1 MYVSAVR
8 IPVNLRLSEQEPF
21 QLSVWSIKY
30 RLVSTFSVSV
40 EETESC
46 KFYCSCYCPPGQRH
60 VKTKTNWNP
69 VGLRV
74 KTNRITSLNFVRV
87 LLIAGLCRF
96 PSFSSFCAKIKH
108 TYRIYVL
115 NFSLECRNG
124 IQREGRTERNN
135 TICTVN
141 FMARA

>member
-1 MYVSAVR
+1 MQMNIKKQIGLHQKYSKSITQFRVCNKMYVSAVR

-21 QLSVWSIKY
+21 QLSVWSISY

-74 KTNRITSLNFVRV
+74 KTNRITSLHFVR
-87 LLIAGLCRF
+87 A
-96 PSFSSFCAKIKH
+96 
-108 TYRIYVL
+108 IY
-115 NFSLECRNG
+115 FFRPAY
-124 IQREGRTERNN
+124 T
-135 TICTVN
+135 CTPVQILRVTLFTN
-141 FMARA
+141 C

>member
-1 MYVSAVR
+1 MQMNIKKQIGLNQKYSKSIKQFRVCNQMYVSAVR

-21 QLSVWSIKY
+21 QLSGWSIKY

-74 KTNRITSLNFVRV
+74 KTNRIMSLHFVRV
-87 LLIAGLCRF
+87 DVIF
-96 PSFSSFCAKIKH
+96 PYQDSQFDNFINRSK
-108 TYRIYVL
+108 TY
-115 NFSLECRNG
+115 
-124 IQREGRTERNN
+124 
-135 TICTVN
+135 VN
-141 FMARA
+141 CNEYEYIF